1 MERQVL
7 KAEIREGFGKGEAR
21 RLRQRGF
28 IPGIV
33 YGPKKDAIPLII
45 NPLDIERILG
55 LETGENTIFQLK
67 ISGTETINQ
76 VMIKDF
82 QLDPVTT
89 KMLHVDLLRVSKET
103 RLRVEIPIILEGE
116 AKGVEI
122 DGGIMEFTQRELEVE
137 CLPQNLP
144 ENITVNVSELN
155 IGDLIRVED
164 LVVDEKVKVLS
175 PPEQVI
181 VSIAAPEVEEVVVA
195 EEEEE
200 EEEAAAEAEAVEKEK
215 PEEEKKEE
223 KEE

>member
-7 KAEIREGFGKGEAR
+7 KAEIRGDFGKGEAR

-33 YGPKKDAIPLII
+33 YGSKKESIPLVI
-45 NPLDIERILG
+45 NPLDIERILS

-67 ISGTETINQ
+67 ISGAETINQ

-82 QLDPVTT
+82 QLDPLTS
-89 KMLHVDLLRVSKET
+89 KLLHVDMFRISKET
-103 RLRVEIPIILEGE
+103 KLKVAVPIILEGE

-122 DGGIMEFTQRELEVE
+122 DGGIMEFTQREVEVE
-137 CLPQNLP
+137 CFPQNLP
-144 ENITVNVSELN
+144 EHIKVDVSEMD
-155 IGDLIRVED
+155 IGDLVRVAE
-164 LVVDEKVKVLS
+164 LTVDDKVKILS

-200 EEEAAAEAEAVEKEK
+200 VPEEAETVDKEK
-215 PEEEKKEE
+215 PEGEKKE

>member
-7 KAEIREGFGKGEAR
+7 KAEIRGDFGKGEAR

-33 YGPKKDAIPLII
+33 YGSKKESIPLVI
-45 NPLDIERILG
+45 NPLDIERILS
-55 LETGENTIFQLK
+55 LETGENTIFQLR
-67 ISGTETINQ
+67 ISGAETINQ

-89 KMLHVDLLRVSKET
+89 KLLHVDLLRVSMET
-103 RLRVEIPIILEGE
+103 RLRVEIPIIIEGE

-122 DGGIMEFTQRELEVE
+122 DGGIMEFTQREVEVE
-137 CLPQNLP
+137 CFPQDLP
-144 ENITVNVSELN
+144 EHIKVDVSEMN
-155 IGDLIRVED
+155 IGDLVRVTD
-164 LVVDEKVKVLS
+164 LTVDDKVKMLS

-181 VSIAAPEVEEVVVA
+181 VSIAAPEVEEVAVT
-195 EEEEE
+195 EE
-200 EEEAAAEAEAVEKEK
+200 EEEAPAEAEIAEEEK
-215 PEEEKKEE
+215 PEEEKKE